1 MGFCTEC
8 GKAVGNSSKFCGD
21 CGARLGPG
29 SKDQSSKTMYTR
41 TSLKIDPTVSADY
54 FVLKV
59 KEILNQEAERVPD
72 LKEIYGENWQ
82 SVFAAHSSHFP
93 MLSPST
99 EVLSILKS
107 DATSLKSLDL
117 SLLVEVHNYS
127 VLALRHICD
136 QDVRKM
142 EKVKVREGLIIPR
155 DWQVHYENLLQ
166 SESPL
171 LVLAVMQHVFTGNP
185 LAGELYEW
193 DNQKGGLFGGNSRNV
208 GRTIIGASVIGAA
221 AALLLGG

>member
-8 GKAVGNSSKFCGD
+8 GKAARNSAKFCGD

-29 SKDQSSKTMYTR
+29 SSEKSSKTMYSR

-54 FVLKV
+54 FVLRV
-59 KEILNQEAERVPD
+59 EEMLNHEAERVEY
-72 LKEIYGENWQ
+72 LKEVHPHSWQ
-82 SVFAAHSSHFP
+82 EVFP
-93 MLSPST
+93 MTSHDFPHLSPNAD
-99 EVLSILKS
+99 VLLILKS
-107 DATSLKSLDL
+107 DAASLKSHDL
-117 SLLVEVHNYS
+117 SQIVEVHNYA
-127 VLALRHICD
+127 VLALRHMCN
-136 QDVRKM
+136 QELRKM
-142 EKVKVREGLIIPR
+142 EKVQVREGLFIPR

-171 LVLAVMQHVFTGNP
+171 LILAVMQHVFTGNP

-193 DNQKGGLFGGNSRNV
+193 DNQKGGLFGANSKNV
-208 GRTIIGASVIGAA
+208 GRTIVGASVIGAA